1 MDKPTLLLNPGTGWS
16 ATTPM
21 WLTLQRDNRYSHCGH
36 KKEPLWLA
44 QVHNPDDPFLI
55 KDMLGKYVDENVQY
69 WGFDIDDKGNW
80 YRDRVYH
87 DIQFFGIYPEWHD
100 NPYGE
105 LCEDTRE
112 WSSYQTQI
120 RYTDKTYHYTKEYLQ
135 WLFEYPMTIDKY
147 IDYYTR
153 HWNFIKDAG
162 YHAVADFSNFNI
174 NLPKSFYEKY
184 KKKLTDAFNIKVL
197 IEFRDPIRRL
207 FSELGGVL
215 QLREAPTPMN
225 CEITDLWNKHSS
237 MDGTKQH
244 NEYFIQMCCKYN
256 IPNFGMGDYIKNYR
270 KFADIFGQEHV
281 YCVIMEEL
289 WNDRL
294 DVPVKKL
301 SKFLNFKI
309 EKLHRNCYY
318 PDLGNKA
325 IQHEELQDQW
335 SSDLETL
342 EQSTVDK
349 VMPHFAP
356 IYYSWRKEF
365 GTIPTTW
372 NNPYV

>member
-1 MDKPTLLLNPGTGWS
+1 
-16 ATTPM
+16 
-21 WLTLQRDNRYSHCGH
+21 
-36 KKEPLWLA
+36 
-44 QVHNPDDPFLI
+44 
-55 KDMLGKYVDENVQY
+55 
-69 WGFDIDDKGNW
+69 
-80 YRDRVYH
+80 
-87 DIQFFGIYPEWHD
+87 
-100 NPYGE
+100 
-105 LCEDTRE
+105 
-112 WSSYQTQI
+112 
-120 RYTDKTYHYTKEYLQ
+120 
-135 WLFEYPMTIDKY
+135 MTIDKY

-162 YHAVADFSNFNI
+162 YHAVADFSNFNM
-174 NLPKSFYEKY
+174 NLPKSFYKKY

-225 CEITDLWNKHSS
+225 CDITDLWNKHSS
-237 MDGTKQH
+237 MGGTKQH
-244 NEYFIQMCCKYN
+244 NEYFIEMCCKYN

-294 DVPVKKL
+294 DVPVRKL
-301 SKFLNFKI
+301 SEFLNFKI
-309 EKLHRNCYY
+309 QKLHRNCYF
-318 PDLGNKA
+318 PDLGNRA

-349 VMPHFAP
+349 VMPYFAP
-356 IYYSWRKEF
+356 VYYSWREQF
-365 GTIPTTW
+365 GSIPTTW